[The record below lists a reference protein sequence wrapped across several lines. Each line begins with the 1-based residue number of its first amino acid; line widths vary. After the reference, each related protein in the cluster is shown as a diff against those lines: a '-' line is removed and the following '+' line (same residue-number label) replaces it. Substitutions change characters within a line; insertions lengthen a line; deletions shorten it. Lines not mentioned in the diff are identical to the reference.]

1 MGAPDL
7 RVTVPLDAA
16 GRLDAVLAPLVPLS
30 RSRLQAV
37 IRDGGVVVDGA
48 VVCRPRHALIG
59 GERVRVT
66 LPPEPTTSLE
76 PEDLSVPMLHLDAH
90 VVVVDK
96 PAGMV
101 VHPAKGHDSGTL
113 VHALL
118 HLVATHGPDATVRGR
133 PVDPTRPGIVHRL
146 DKGTSGVMVVART
159 LAAHAHLA
167 EQFAAHTADRRYLA
181 LVWGRTPGPSGTI
194 DAALGRH
201 PTDRKR
207 IAVVEGGRRAVTHWE
222 RLGEGTYGVAGD
234 ARGGVVSLVRCRL
247 ETGRTHQVRV
257 HLTQLGL
264 PLLGDP
270 VYAARRKVP
279 GSLRDTLGP
288 VGHQLLHAT
297 RLGLTHPGTGAR
309 HDWRTPPP
317 PDFSAVAA
325 ALELDAV
332 LADAVAERI

>member
-1 MGAPDL
+1 MSATDH
-7 RVTVPLDAA
+7 RVTVPLDAG

-37 IRDGGVVVDGA
+37 IKDGGVRVDGA
-48 VVCRPRHALIG
+48 VVRRLRHALIG
-59 GERVRVT
+59 GERVQVR
-66 LPPEPTTSLE
+66 LPPEPTTTLQ
-76 PEDLSVPMLHLDAH
+76 PEDLSVPMLHLDDH
-90 VVVVDK
+90 LIVVDK

-118 HLVATHGPDATVRGR
+118 HLVATHGPEATVGGR
-133 PVDPTRPGIVHRL
+133 VVDPTRPGIVHRL

-181 LVWGRTPGPSGTI
+181 MVWGRTPGPSGTI
-194 DAALGRH
+194 DAPLGRH
-201 PTDRKR
+201 ATERKR

-234 ARGGVVSLVRCRL
+234 AKGGVVSLVRCRL

-257 HLTQLGL
+257 HLTHVGL
-264 PLLGDP
+264 PVLGDL
-270 VYAARRKVP
+270 VYAGRRKVP
-279 GSLRDTLGP
+279 GALRDTLGP
-288 VGHQLLHAT
+288 VDRQLLHAT
-297 RLGLTHPGTGAR
+297 RLGLTHPGTGVR
-309 HDWRTPPP
+309 HTWRTPPP
-317 PDFSAVAA
+317 ADFGAVAT
-325 ALELDAV
+325 ALGLDGV